1 LFVTLRF
8 FHFPNQEARL
18 KRLALLLILLVVPVA
33 VGQSPRTTSV
43 KVYFSNDKLIPGGE
57 DCTGKVFPVTRT
69 VPKTAAVARAA
80 LEQLLGGP
88 TESEKAK
95 GYWSWFNDETKSVLL
110 GVKVKSKTAYV
121 NFKDLTAFYHQGN
134 ATTSCGSTHF
144 LAQLDKTLMQFPGIK
159 RVFYAIEGDPE
170 AFYGWLQFDCPE
182 ALKNCDKTNFK

>member
-1 LFVTLRF
+1 M
-8 FHFPNQEARL
+8 
-18 KRLALLLILLVVPVA
+18 KRIAFLLLLFIVPVA
-33 VGQSPRTTSV
+33 VGQSPQTTSV

-80 LEQLLGGP
+80 LEQLIGGP

-95 GYWSWFNDETKSVLL
+95 GYTSFFNDETKSVLL
-110 GVKVKSKTAYV
+110 GVKVKNKTAYV
-121 NFKDLTAFYHQGN
+121 NFKDLTAFQNLGN
-134 ATTSCGSTHF
+134 ATASCGSTLF
-144 LAQLDKTLMQFPGIK
+144 LAQLDKTVLQFPGIK

-170 AFYGWLQFDCPE
+170 AFYGWLQFECPK